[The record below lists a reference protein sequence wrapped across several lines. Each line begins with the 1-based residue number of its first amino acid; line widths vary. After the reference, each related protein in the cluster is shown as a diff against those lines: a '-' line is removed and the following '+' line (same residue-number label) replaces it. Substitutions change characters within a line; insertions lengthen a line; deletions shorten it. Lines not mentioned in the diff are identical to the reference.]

1 MRVRTKYGD
10 GTLIGVCANDGIM
23 SYKVQLD
30 NTFTSDLP
38 DDEKELNEIKKT
50 EDRIYN
56 CISVKVLSDDGKE
69 IEFGKE
75 IRVL

>member
-1 MRVRTKYGD
+1 M
-10 GTLIGVCANDGIM
+10 IGVCANDGIM

-30 NTFTSDLP
+30 NNFTSDLP
-38 DDEKELNEIKKT
+38 DDEKGLNQIKKT

-56 CISVKVLSDDGKE
+56 CLSVKVLSDDGKE
-69 IEFGKE
+69 VEFGKG

>member
-10 GTLIGVCANDGIM
+10 GTLIGVCTNEGIM
-23 SYKVQLD
+23 SYKVLLD
-30 NTFTSDLP
+30 NAFTSDLP

-56 CISVKVLSDDGKE
+56 CLSVKVLSDDGKE
-69 IEFGKE
+69 VVFGSE